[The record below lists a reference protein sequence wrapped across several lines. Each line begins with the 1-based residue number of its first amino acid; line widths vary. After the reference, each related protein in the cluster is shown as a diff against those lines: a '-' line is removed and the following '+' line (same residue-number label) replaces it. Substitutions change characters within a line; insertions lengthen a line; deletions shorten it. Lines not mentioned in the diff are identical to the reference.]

1 MERLII
7 NIPEKK
13 STLVKQIL
21 KVLGVT
27 IQLEGKSISSTY
39 KQNLTKVTI
48 WPDEDLIIFEESK
61 KAFENLKPQQCN

>member
-1 MERLII
+1 MEKLTI

-27 IQLEGKSISSTY
+27 IQLEGKSVPSTY
-39 KQNLTKVTI
+39 KQSLTKVSV
-48 WPDEDLIIFEESK
+48 WSDEDLIIFEENK
-61 KAFENLKPQQCN
+61 KTFGNLKPEQW

>member
-27 IQLEGKSISSTY
+27 IQQEGRYIPSTY
-39 KQNLTKVTI
+39 KQNLTKVTT
-48 WPDEDLIIFEESK
+48 WPDEDLIVFEESK
-61 KAFENLKPQQCN
+61 KAFENLKPQQW